1 VPDKNSIAIIG
12 YSGHS
17 FVVLDAAKEMGL
29 DVEYYCERNK
39 VSFNPFEINYLGDE
53 GNESFDWNSADKFI
67 LGIGDNRI
75 RQKVADL
82 ILSKNKKILNVF
94 HPSSVI
100 SNYASFGTG
109 NFIAANVTVN
119 ALAKIADNCILNT
132 GCIVEHECVIE
143 SGVHI
148 APGAVLAGSITVG
161 ENSFIGANTVIKQ
174 GIKIGSN
181 IIIGAGSV
189 VTKDIL
195 ESNIYF
201 GNPCKLINS
210 NNRNES

>member
-1 VPDKNSIAIIG
+1 MPDKNSIAVIG

-29 DVEYYCERNK
+29 DVEYYCERNQ

-53 GNESFDWNSADKFI
+53 ASDSFNWNAVDKFI

-75 RQKVADL
+75 RQKLAGL
-82 ILSKNKKILNVF
+82 ILSKKKVTLNII

-100 SNYASFGTG
+100 SNYASFGIG

-119 ALAKIADNCILNT
+119 AFAKIADNCILNT
-132 GCIVEHECVIE
+132 GCIIEHACAIA

-148 APGAVLAGSITVG
+148 APGTVLAGNVTVG
-161 ENSFIGANTVIKQ
+161 ENSFIGANSVVKQ
-174 GIKIGSN
+174 GIKIGN
-181 IIIGAGSV
+181 GVTVGAGSV
-189 VTKDIL
+189 VIKDIPDN
-195 ESNIYF
+195 EIWV
-201 GNPCKLINS
+201 GNPAKKLK
-210 NNRNES
+210 

>member
-1 VPDKNSIAIIG
+1 MPDKNSIAIIG

-17 FVVLDAAKEMGL
+17 FVVLDAAKQMNLE
-29 DVEYYCERNK
+29 VKYYCERNQAT
-39 VSFNPFEINYLGDE
+39 FNPFEINYLGDE
-53 GNESFDWNSADKFI
+53 GSDSFDWNSIDQFI
-67 LGIGDNRI
+67 LGIGDNKI

-82 ILSKNKKILNVF
+82 ILSKKKILLNVV

-100 SNYASFGTG
+100 SNYATFGTG

-119 ALAKIADNCILNT
+119 ALAKIGNNCILNT
-132 GCIVEHECVIE
+132 GCIIEHECIIE
-143 SGVHI
+143 SGAHI
-148 APGAVLAGSITVG
+148 APGAVLAGNVSVG
-161 ENSFIGANTVIKQ
+161 ENSFVGANTVIKQ